1 MDVYLQFQL
10 YYADEIPKMQLWLKE
25 KESMTNKAKRK
36 EKSKSSAENEAND
49 LGEDDTEKSAKDEND
64 DDGDAEDDGKSD
76 SNDKEKDGMEND
88 ETKEDE
94 EADDEEEEEEK
105 RVRKVPRRRDF
116 FTICKDNG
124 LGSLVKKFG
133 LTPEQF
139 AENLRDNYQ
148 RHEPGQVAEEP
159 EELAEQFICKFVPL
173 ILRFCYVIFL
183 RNCHQFELTLSWLLY
198 HDGILNNPLMD
209 CTVFAFVD
217 CHRTCYKVKQTICKS
232 SNCFSMGIYNSFAV
246 FYLILRFSLSLL
258 NMLCSLFKFC
268 CYCSLPLSNMYED
281 SKVSQFL
288 FLHMLCAYCIKTIY
302 DVPFSCVFFY
312 VMLHFNFP
320 CISLSVHFKQQKPF
334 LKELGTCWP

>member
-76 SNDKEKDGMEND
+76 GNDKEKDGMEND

-173 ILRFCYVIFL
+173 ILCFCYAIFL
-183 RNCHQFELTLSWLLY
+183 RNCH
-198 HDGILNNPLMD
+198 
-209 CTVFAFVD
+209 
-217 CHRTCYKVKQTICKS
+217 
-232 SNCFSMGIYNSFAV
+232 
-246 FYLILRFSLSLL
+246 
-258 NMLCSLFKFC
+258 
-268 CYCSLPLSNMYED
+268 
-281 SKVSQFL
+281 
-288 FLHMLCAYCIKTIY
+288 
-302 DVPFSCVFFY
+302 
-312 VMLHFNFP
+312 
-320 CISLSVHFKQQKPF
+320 
-334 LKELGTCWP
+334 